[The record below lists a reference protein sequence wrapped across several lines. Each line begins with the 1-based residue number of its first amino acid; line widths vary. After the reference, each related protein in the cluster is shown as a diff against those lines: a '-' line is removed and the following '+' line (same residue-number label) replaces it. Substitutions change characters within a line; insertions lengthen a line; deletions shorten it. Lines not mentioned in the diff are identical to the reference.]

1 MFDKTPTRVPLRND
15 FKPPKDYRKVFKKKP
30 PGALR
35 HISLVDE
42 ADGTIRDRV
51 RLHLNEVLSE
61 AEKGLFGHLM
71 YTRHREWFG
80 CACWGSNGSNLTV
93 RISIKKNEH
102 LADARMEVGKHADEI
117 LQEIL
122 AKRQNKK

>member
-1 MFDKTPTRVPLRND
+1 MFDKEAPKVPLRKD
-15 FKPPKDYRKVFKKKP
+15 FQPPDDYRKVFKPKP
-30 PGALR
+30 RGALR

-51 RLHLNEVLSE
+51 RLHLNEMLSE
-61 AEKGLFGHLM
+61 AEKGKFGHLM
-71 YTRHREWFG
+71 YLRHREWFG

-93 RISIKKNEH
+93 RISIKKNRH
-102 LADARMEVGKHADEI
+102 LADARIEVGKHADEI

-122 AKRQNKK
+122 AERQSKK